1 MGITV
6 ILASRVMSHI
16 VRVTTKGQATIPAD
30 IRKALGIQPGDRI
43 LWEIEENGTV
53 RVKRIAPLDEEYLKA
68 IEGTLSEWETAA
80 DEEAYRD
87 L

>member
-6 ILASRVMSHI
+6 IPASRAMSHI

-30 IRKALGIQPGDRI
+30 IRKALGIRPGDRI
-43 LWEIEENGTV
+43 LWEIDENGSA
-53 RVKRIAPLDEEYLKA
+53 RVKRISPLDEEYLKA